1 MPGLTHEG
9 STPALS
15 DTINGRTRIMFAS
28 LFSAQPWITSGRL
41 RALAVAGPDRVPEL
55 PGVPTLREAGIDGVE
70 VTQWYALFAPV
81 ATPAPVID
89 QLNAALNE
97 VLADPDSVR
106 QIADHGVTVAAGGT
120 DQLATLVSTE
130 LSRWTRVVHLAK
142 LTPTRRP
149 AHDLPLT
156 LTE

>member
-1 MPGLTHEG
+1 MVC
-9 STPALS
+9 AV
-15 DTINGRTRIMFAS
+15 
-28 LFSAQPWITSGRL
+28 
-41 RALAVAGPDRVPEL
+41 RAA
-55 PGVPTLREAGIDGVE
+55 
-70 VTQWYALFAPV
+70 
-81 ATPAPVID
+81 ATPVPVID

-142 LTPTRRP
+142 LFPTRRP
-149 AHDLPLT
+149 AHDLPPT